1 MQDMI
6 YLTNFN
12 SIRPPYESTQE
23 KTLDWLV
30 EAHTEA
36 ERRKSVGV
44 NLPFSPFKDSI
55 REQLWRVGCKP
66 DRIASRGHVAR
77 DYTHY
82 DWDQMEI
89 PFATLAVRMKHFEEH
104 ADLIFAKFYES
115 ESAPDDL
122 IHTTCTGYLAPSGA
136 QKLIS
141 NKNWSNTTI
150 THAYHMGCYAAIP
163 SIRMAKGLL
172 LSDSA
177 KKRADIVHTEMCT
190 LHVNPALHRL
200 DALVSQSLFADG
212 FIKYSMVA
220 EAPKSGF
227 QVISHREEIIPTS
240 TGAMTW
246 NLADWGFEMSLA
258 KEVPVLIARSL
269 PRFIQRLG
277 VEKNAIF
284 AVHPGGPK
292 ILTNIQKILDLT
304 SEQLHHSSDIL
315 LKFGN
320 MSSATLPHIWKAVLE
335 DESVPSGFPVVS
347 LAFGPGL
354 TLCGLLMV
362 KQ

>member
-1 MQDMI
+1 
-6 YLTNFN
+6 
-12 SIRPPYESTQE
+12 
-23 KTLDWLV
+23 
-30 EAHTEA
+30 
-36 ERRKSVGV
+36 
-44 NLPFSPFKDSI
+44 
-55 REQLWRVGCKP
+55 
-66 DRIASRGHVAR
+66 
-77 DYTHY
+77 
-82 DWDQMEI
+82 
-89 PFATLAVRMKHFEEH
+89 
-104 ADLIFAKFYES
+104 
-115 ESAPDDL
+115 
-122 IHTTCTGYLAPSGA
+122 
-136 QKLIS
+136 
-141 NKNWSNTTI
+141 
-150 THAYHMGCYAAIP
+150 
-163 SIRMAKGLL
+163 
-172 LSDSA
+172 
-177 KKRADIVHTEMCT
+177 
-190 LHVNPALHRL
+190 
-200 DALVSQSLFADG
+200 
-212 FIKYSMVA
+212 
-220 EAPKSGF
+220 
-227 QVISHREEIIPTS
+227 
-240 TGAMTW
+240 MTW